1 MLKTSIALLGAMAAT
16 PVAAATLLLAAQGP
30 GSADKLA
37 CAFDPEEGVIFH
49 APEATPEFEVGD
61 TPELQGESFT
71 YDGSRYLK
79 RSFKQEMAPFELEAF
94 DLIGSVPL
102 FISPGDYDAEVIY
115 VMTSSTGCVFQPYD
129 RE

>member
-1 MLKTSIALLGAMAAT
+1 MLLKTSIALLGAMAAT

-71 YDGSRYLK
+71 YAEAGISSGPSSRRWH
-79 RSFKQEMAPFELEAF
+79 RSSSRRSTL
-94 DLIGSVPL
+94 SVRCR
-102 FISPGDYDAEVIY
+102 Y
-115 VMTSSTGCVFQPYD
+115 SSRRATTTP
-129 RE
+129 R